1 MISYVKI
8 NSVPRGFT
16 LIELLVVIAI
26 IGVLASIVLVSL
38 NGARSKARDTRRQV
52 DVMNI
57 AKALELYNLNKY
69 TYPTCSFPT
78 NNLAGHTVSI
88 ECLRVALVADG
99 SMASVPNDPEY
110 PAKSYAYDN
119 WCSTGYLDNSR
130 SYRLWSG
137 TENSQT
143 AQQGWWWT
151 SNFFGATSC
160 PKP

>member
-1 MISYVKI
+1 MKRRTG
-8 NSVPRGFT
+8 RGFT

-26 IGVLASIVLVSL
+26 IGVLASLVLVSL
-38 NGARSKARDTRRQV
+38 SNARAKARDTRRQS
-52 DVMNI
+52 NIIEI
-57 AKALELYNLNKY
+57 AKALELYNLNNGK
-69 TYPTCSFPT
+69 YPTCSFAP
-78 NNLAGHTVSI
+78 NNLTGHKASI

-99 SMASVPNDPEY
+99 AMASVPNDPEY

-130 SYRLWSG
+130 SYRLFTT
-137 TENSQT
+137 TENSQK

-151 SNFFGATSC
+151 DKHFGATSC